1 MEFPFRLPTSI
12 GAPPGQTGPYIGC
25 LDDKFF
31 RGRISDNLMNVLDTV
46 GKKSAIAQGL
56 KKPVT
61 YGSPCSLLGQRLYL
75 MVDDKKALGFIK
87 VGPKRLY
94 VAAPALYAARG
105 NHTDVKDALKEI
117 NPVCVLDF
125 YVHES
130 CQRTGLGRLLFDT
143 MLEGE
148 ALSPVQLAY
157 DRPSNK
163 FLPFLRKHFGLSS
176 YTPQNNN
183 FVIFDEYYK
192 QQHAEPRGSRSLSVR
207 RGRNS
212 ETPSE
217 IGYGRNCRPGD
228 DMQRLGATPQMGDMQ
243 RLGATP
249 QMANQPEFGSGSCM
263 GREMPAGDP
272 YADRFVAEQPPS
284 NMQRPP
290 LMPAPNS
297 FQGSRLGE
305 PAPFMGT
312 GSGTPLGSRSGE
324 PGSRYMEQDGYT
336 PSNSA
341 MNSLGRPPN
350 LASNSRPPLG
360 AAPSMQQQGSL
371 QTPWGSAADMPAH
384 PSRQQGNASG
394 RAASGGQGGVV
405 AGMRS
410 GGNARSVSM
419 PCRGDARTPGDCLP
433 GGCGFTPGSSGGGS
447 RASADRRYAS
457 PLSHAGSRMLAL

>member
-61 YGSPCSLLGQRLYL
+61 YGAPCSLLGQRLYL

-94 VAAPALYAARG
+94 VSLPALYAARG
-105 NHTDVKDALKEI
+105 NHTDVKDALKEL

-130 CQRTGLGRLLFDT
+130 CQRTGLGRLLFDS

-148 ALSPVQLAY
+148 GLSPAQLAY

-192 QQHAEPRGSRSLSVR
+192 QQQAEPRGSRSLSVR

-212 ETPSE
+212 EAPSE
-217 IGYGRNCRPGD
+217 IGYGRSCRPGD
-228 DMQRLGATPQMGDMQ
+228 DVQLLGATPQMGDIQ
-243 RLGATP
+243 RLGATPIMANQRLAATP
-249 QMANQPEFGSGSCM
+249 QMANQHEFGSASCM

-272 YADRFVAEQPPS
+272 YTDRFAAEQPPS

-290 LMPAPNS
+290 LMPGPTSARAP
-297 FQGSRLGE
+297 
-305 PAPFMGT
+305 
-312 GSGTPLGSRSGE
+312 
-324 PGSRYMEQDGYT
+324 
-336 PSNSA
+336 
-341 MNSLGRPPN
+341 
-350 LASNSRPPLG
+350 
-360 AAPSMQQQGSL
+360 
-371 QTPWGSAADMPAH
+371 
-384 PSRQQGNASG
+384 
-394 RAASGGQGGVV
+394 
-405 AGMRS
+405 
-410 GGNARSVSM
+410 
-419 PCRGDARTPGDCLP
+419 
-433 GGCGFTPGSSGGGS
+433 
-447 RASADRRYAS
+447 
-457 PLSHAGSRMLAL
+457 